1 MRTKFKTITAQE
13 GSNDSIVSS
22 MNISK
27 KKKASIK
34 YNSLYDKMLIKVN
47 NSKRIV
53 CKSKK
58 LLHIIG
64 KKINKISVFDVDVSI
79 FHLRFF
85 IDNNK
90 INKKINVFVS
100 NIFNDV
106 IDETT
111 PIQNNY

>member
-1 MRTKFKTITAQE
+1 MRTKIKTITAQE
-13 GSNDSIVSS
+13 GSDDSIVSNMS
-22 MNISK
+22 ISK
-27 KKKASIK
+27 KKKAKIRYSL
-34 YNSLYDKMLIKVN
+34 LYDNMLIKVN
-47 NSKRIV
+47 NGKRII

-106 IDETT
+106 INETT